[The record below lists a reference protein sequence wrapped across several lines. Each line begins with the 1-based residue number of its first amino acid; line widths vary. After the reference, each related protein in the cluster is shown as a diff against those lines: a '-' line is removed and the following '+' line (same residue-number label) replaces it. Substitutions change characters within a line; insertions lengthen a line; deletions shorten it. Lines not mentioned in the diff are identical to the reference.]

1 MDSFWEHIPA
11 YWWLIFPLSAV
22 AGGWW
27 HRFSKA
33 GEVRH
38 RRRMELERLR
48 AGLPPEPSGGGEP
61 QAAESGTPEPG
72 IEDGK
77 AAPSPVQDVSRLLA
91 DHDAVNARWLEYEL
105 DVAKMIDVPG
115 MSDVREPLTVEYL
128 KAKRRAD
135 SLRPVGQEELSREDL
150 DAYRDAVLAY
160 GHAFDVAERNAHR
173 VKDAAFSPEE
183 RERLS
188 RARQLLNIAVDPG
201 STAPERQAAYRRVRK
216 ELDGLLAVPQ
226 TAFSALERQIA
237 AALDPSRQRAAE
249 ERQG

>member
-1 MDSFWEHIPA
+1 MQPILDFIGH
-11 YWWLIFPLSAV
+11 YWWLVFV
-22 AGGWW
+22 FGGVGAGW
-27 HRFSKA
+27 A
-33 GEVRH
+33 
-38 RRRMELERLR
+38 RRMSQIGEKRHQRRLEIERIR
-48 AGLPPEPSGGGEP
+48 AGTAGAPPGVESSGD
-61 QAAESGTPEPG
+61 AS
-72 IEDGK
+72 DGQQK
-77 AAPSPVQDVSRLLA
+77 PAPSPAQDLARLLA
-91 DHDAVNARWLEYEL
+91 DHDSLNARWLDYEL
-105 DVAKMIDVPG
+105 DVAKMIDFPG

-150 DAYRDAVLAY
+150 DTYREAVLAY
-160 GHAFDVAERNAHR
+160 GHAFDVAERNAQR
-173 VKDAAFSPEE
+173 VKDAAFSAEE

-237 AALDPSRQRAAE
+237 AALDPSRRPAPE
-249 ERQG
+249 EHPG